1 MHPSN
6 KYIHHIQLGQERKQN
21 KRLCANSCQP
31 NAEIALELA
40 LLCSFFTLLDQKKG
54 KEPIREGR
62 APRTQ
67 RRRINT
73 VRCHM

>member
-54 KEPIREGR
+54 KEP
-62 APRTQ
+62 Q
-67 RRRINT
+67 RQASSVKSQGSIPER
-73 VRCHM
+73 